1 MVRRFLSREQTYS
14 QLLKTVTDAEAK
26 IDVLKRVNEELR
38 TKLHALTLD
47 SSNSQQNKSSVHSE
61 STAISGGDD
70 SEIIMMNNELGT
82 IMKEYNRLGDRLK
95 GVNIVNDQVGNW
107 AKRVYNKFGVITQ
120 DEAFK
125 EKPVDLVTT
134 F

>member
-95 GVNIVNDQVGNW
+95 GVNIVTD
-107 AKRVYNKFGVITQ
+107 
-120 DEAFK
+120 
-125 EKPVDLVTT
+125 
-134 F
+134 

>member
-47 SSNSQQNKSSVHSE
+47 SSNS
-61 STAISGGDD
+61 
-70 SEIIMMNNELGT
+70 
-82 IMKEYNRLGDRLK
+82 
-95 GVNIVNDQVGNW
+95 
-107 AKRVYNKFGVITQ
+107 
-120 DEAFK
+120 
-125 EKPVDLVTT
+125 
-134 F
+134 